1 MLSEDRY
8 DISASIKQFLEHN
21 AVLCSYFSPSLPFTP
36 CSRNQFP
43 SPAFCWHNTTTP
55 VRKSICIVDQ
65 SPLLPK
71 CSPTYKQ
78 THTHTDSTLNKNTW
92 TRPWHA
98 TPTLLS
104 RMGAL
109 AIKNTQIQC
118 VCAYRRTIIYT
129 FGRCF
134 NLKCLKNIF
143 MKVYFYEFVCE
154 SNPWGLAPCFTRR
167 AAGTQSLYFIRKNK
181 S

>member
-1 MLSEDRY
+1 MLF
-8 DISASIKQFLEHN
+8 Q
-21 AVLCSYFSPSLPFTP
+21 CSLLLFQPLSSLYPMQ
-36 CSRNQFP
+36 NQFP

-65 SPLLPK
+65 SPLLLK
-71 CSPTYKQ
+71 MFSHLYTN
-78 THTHTDSTLNKNTW
+78 THTDSTLNKNTW

-98 TPTLLS
+98 TPTLPS
-104 RMGAL
+104 RMRAL

-134 NLKCLKNIF
+134 YLKCLKNIF
-143 MKVYFYEFVCE
+143 MKVYFYEFMCSMGIKPLE
-154 SNPWGLAPCFTRR
+154 LLAPCFTRR